1 MSDAEIIKK
10 DNLLQNIYKQK
21 KTKDQPE
28 KNEIDE
34 DVNLVIEKERLN
46 SYENTDE
53 IQEYKIVPC

>member
-21 KTKDQPE
+21 KPKDLHE
-28 KNEIDE
+28 KNENDDDI
-34 DVNLVIEKERLN
+34 NLVIEKERLN

-53 IQEYKIVPC
+53 I